1 MSDACTAQD
10 FSILS
15 IRMRDWVAGYDLRPT
30 EERLVHL
37 MVLDSYDRGV
47 TRAKVRLDYWGG
59 RLRLRLDKLERVL
72 REVINLGLVDVN
84 QALGT
89 FELRPDHEQWSR
101 SRAFR
106 PSDRVLD
113 PELTEIPGPVRNPEL
128 GLVAERPL
136 SEALSEVAREKAIES
151 GAPICGGDR
160 DWRALYSR
168 LLDAVQSGDEAASA
182 AIAADFSAGTGRE
195 GVAEKS
201 AGFGRKNPP
210 VEIASVLPGEF
221 SCRAGP
227 AEKSAAIASLASVQ
241 RAELARGPSRTG
253 QVSEK
258 SAGAGKGTDTVRAY
272 GASRSGEAW
281 NWLLKVDSNRTLQG
295 RFASQ
300 WRELCERDPDFVLNR
315 LRGAYENHLE
325 RLANGEQGLRR
336 VDRPLAWMARK
347 AFDEGRITAA

>member
-1 MSDACTAQD
+1 MTSGD

-37 MVLDSYDRGV
+37 MVLDSYDRGI

-72 REVINLGLVDVN
+72 REIINLGLVDVN
-84 QALGT
+84 RALGT

-151 GAPICGGDR
+151 GAPICDGDR

-168 LLDAVQSGDEAASA
+168 LLDAIQSGDEAASA
-182 AIAADFSAGTGRE
+182 AIAAGFLAGLG
-195 GVAEKS
+195 GGGGGGKS
-201 AGFGRKNPP
+201 AGVWRKNLPD
-210 VEIASVLPGEF
+210 EIASVSPGEF
-221 SCRAGP
+221 ACRAGP

-241 RAELARGPSRTG
+241 RAELARALSSP
-253 QVSEK
+253 EK
-258 SAGAGKGTDTVRAY
+258 SAS
-272 GASRSGEAW
+272 ASRTGEAW
-281 NWLLKVDSNRTLQG
+281 NWLVKVDSNRTLQG

-325 RLANGEQGLRR
+325 RLANGELGLRK

-347 AFDEGRITAA
+347 AFDEGRITAQ